1 MSDCSDLLRIQR
13 MTTLLNEKEHSMRK
27 LKEALR
33 KSQQQGEESC
43 KSPVFVYVL
52 FLFNL
57 TWHMYTLQKKG
68 KCLPGCLMKLM
79 RLCLSACFFL
89 FFKIQAWECI
99 RYPLKGE
106 ITVRSWWIQSC
117 RVKTFMPDW
126 PTPKVGWSRAALCWR
141 KPNLRRKSNSFV
153 WK

>member
-43 KSPVFVYVL
+43 KLPVFVYVL

-57 TWHMYTLQKKG
+57 PWHVYAIQKRKTFASIFIEADEVVSFW
-68 KCLPGCLMKLM
+68 L
-79 RLCLSACFFL
+79 
-89 FFKIQAWECI
+89 FKIKAWKCI
-99 RYPLKGE
+99 CYLLKGE
-106 ITVRSWWIQSC
+106 ITVRSCWIQSC

-126 PTPKVGWSRAALCWR
+126 PTPEVGWSRAALCWR

>member
-1 MSDCSDLLRIQR
+1 

-57 TWHMYTLQKKG
+57 TLHKKG
-68 KCLPGCLMKLM
+68 KRLPAFLLKLM
-79 RLCLSACFFL
+79 RLCLSDCS
-89 FFKIQAWECI
+89 K
-99 RYPLKGE
+99 LKHGS
-106 ITVRSWWIQSC
+106 V
-117 RVKTFMPDW
+117 
-126 PTPKVGWSRAALCWR
+126 
-141 KPNLRRKSNSFV
+141 FV
-153 WK
+153 TYLKEK

>member
-1 MSDCSDLLRIQR
+1 

-57 TWHMYTLQKKG
+57 T
-68 KCLPGCLMKLM
+68 
-79 RLCLSACFFL
+79 
-89 FFKIQAWECI
+89 
-99 RYPLKGE
+99 
-106 ITVRSWWIQSC
+106 
-117 RVKTFMPDW
+117 
-126 PTPKVGWSRAALCWR
+126 
-141 KPNLRRKSNSFV
+141 
-153 WK
+153 